1 LDDSV
6 TCGASAHAASKF
18 EPRQDAFYVR
28 ETSGRALI
36 APAFPSSDL
45 EDYQI
50 SILLQRSLSVN
61 DWSSLF
67 VDIESDQLPDWLQ
80 VEDKEN
86 SAVSKLAPRPKIP
99 VLQHITEQVQS
110 PISSQKK
117 AGIIITVPMLSF
129 DEDEFNLELDS
140 SDAETSSVFQ
150 HTLKNINARFIKL
163 RDEWARAFQEV
174 EANYMVMAS
183 DLGKLEEGINSL
195 SAAVGD
201 AAEAGEPT
209 AGSVWDSIIL
219 MQKAIKTLPDS
230 MHRPLQLMQA
240 KLQAVQTEVKDL
252 GGIMIALP
260 TDAEYEVMEDRMS
273 KVETQLHRCDVKFAQ
288 VLAFCHR
295 LQTGQPAPSLGPVT
309 NVDDLQ
315 TQIRALQ
322 LEWQAFQR
330 TPVAHPSSS
339 ALEEQLRDVTGQL
352 KILQQRILGSGV
364 QIGSRVFQSF
374 DDVKVWIKSQLPS
387 RRYGLF
393 VDAVSLLDFISASH
407 YSDVDKTFTA
417 FHNQQKTG
425 FVSMYEARVAVSTQN
440 LFPTVFG
447 RTNSLGLDDSKF
459 LPALPSPD
467 KWDSGSTGL
476 RYQIN
481 KSLVDVTL
489 QVESAINSILDLHIK
504 ARQLAMECLI
514 ESERFISELSH
525 FILQDYAQ
533 WLHRGHSK
541 KEAWK
546 ITSVCVQRVFES
558 LHSERIVAKDILDQS
573 DADFSTA
580 KYLWATWKAHPIYKD
595 FQSGEAV
602 REVC

>member
-86 SAVSKLAPRPKIP
+86 SAVSKLALRPKIS

-209 AGSVWDSIIL
+209 AGSVWDSIIS

-260 TDAEYEVMEDRMS
+260 TDAEYEVMEDRVS
-273 KVETQLHRCDVKFAQ
+273 KVETQ
-288 VLAFCHR
+288 
-295 LQTGQPAPSLGPVT
+295 
-309 NVDDLQ
+309 
-315 TQIRALQ
+315 
-322 LEWQAFQR
+322 
-330 TPVAHPSSS
+330 
-339 ALEEQLRDVTGQL
+339 
-352 KILQQRILGSGV
+352 
-364 QIGSRVFQSF
+364 
-374 DDVKVWIKSQLPS
+374 
-387 RRYGLF
+387 
-393 VDAVSLLDFISASH
+393 
-407 YSDVDKTFTA
+407 
-417 FHNQQKTG
+417 
-425 FVSMYEARVAVSTQN
+425 
-440 LFPTVFG
+440 
-447 RTNSLGLDDSKF
+447 
-459 LPALPSPD
+459 
-467 KWDSGSTGL
+467 
-476 RYQIN
+476 
-481 KSLVDVTL
+481 
-489 QVESAINSILDLHIK
+489 
-504 ARQLAMECLI
+504 
-514 ESERFISELSH
+514 
-525 FILQDYAQ
+525 
-533 WLHRGHSK
+533 
-541 KEAWK
+541 
-546 ITSVCVQRVFES
+546 
-558 LHSERIVAKDILDQS
+558 
-573 DADFSTA
+573 
-580 KYLWATWKAHPIYKD
+580 
-595 FQSGEAV
+595 
-602 REVC
+602 